1 MIGCVTSEK
10 NQNLAHF
17 DKLLLHCNFKLR
29 RTGFSTV
36 DWIGSQGWMRKMGDR
51 TASKNFKIT
60 KCEACQYGNQEI
72 NPKYGTRKSKDKEFE
87 ILLERN

>member
-1 MIGCVTSEK
+1 
-10 NQNLAHF
+10 
-17 DKLLLHCNFKLR
+17 
-29 RTGFSTV
+29 
-36 DWIGSQGWMRKMGDR
+36 MGDR